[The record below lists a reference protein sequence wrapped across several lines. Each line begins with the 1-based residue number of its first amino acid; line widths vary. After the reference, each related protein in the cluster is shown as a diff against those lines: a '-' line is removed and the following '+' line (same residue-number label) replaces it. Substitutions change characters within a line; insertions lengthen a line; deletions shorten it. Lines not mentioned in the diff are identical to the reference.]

1 MDAELTLKEF
11 SADDSREISI
21 FNRELIHF
29 NFFPQADALRNSN
42 KTHK

>member
-1 MDAELTLKEF
+1 MGAGLNLQEF
-11 SADDSREISI
+11 SSDDSREISI

-29 NFFPQADALRNSN
+29 NFFPQADALRSSN